1 MTEDDRD
8 EQIGAHLHA
17 LHEAEERAER
27 DSIVIL
33 LLTVAAAFYLTVR
46 YLV

>member
-1 MTEDDRD
+1 MTENDRD
-8 EQIGAHLHA
+8 EQICAHLHA

-27 DSIVIL
+27 DSIIIL
-33 LLTVAAAFYLTVR
+33 LLTVAAAFYLTLR